1 MWKERNDIM
10 AYLKQ
15 AKTPDE
21 IKALTVNNVKKA
33 YNELAEDY
41 DKLVNLDYV
50 YCPHCGDFKAASQF
64 YSSKKTKSGLEHYG
78 CKACILEL
86 ATDFDKKTGVR
97 KDNREKT
104 IEVLKRMDLPFNE
117 EVYNKQLRFN
127 ADQVNLKIRETAFQ
141 QYMVMLKS
149 LPQYQGKTFAD
160 SKFDVNDIENNPTA
174 EDVKVV
180 QKTLK
185 SAKKRFGADF
195 NNEDLM
201 FLENEY
207 QDWVSRYEC
216 NTKAQETIFER
227 LAFKKW
233 EINKATKA
241 GASTKDLDKTY
252 QELLASINLLPR
264 QSSGNGLSDSL
275 TFGQLIEK
283 WEEEKP
289 IPEPSPEFKDV
300 DGIGKYIRV
309 WFKGHLARALGFD
322 NGYSK
327 EYDEYIEQYK
337 VTKPEVSEEG
347 RSDAI
352 YSALFGKEES

>member
-1 MWKERNDIM
+1 M
-10 AYLKQ
+10 AYLRQ
-15 AKTPDE
+15 AKTQE
-21 IKALTVNNVKKA
+21 ELKALTVNNVKKA
-33 YNELAEDY
+33 YGDLAEDY
-41 DKLVNLDYV
+41 NRLVNLDV
-50 YCPHCGDFKAASQF
+50 IYCPCCGEFKSAAQF
-64 YSSKKTKSGLEHYG
+64 YSSKRTKSGIEHLG
-78 CKACILEL
+78 CKACILDM
-86 ATDFDKKTGVR
+86 ATDFDKKTQIR

-104 IEVLKRMDLPFNE
+104 IEVFRKLDLPFVE
-117 EVYNKQLRFN
+117 KAYTAQLRFN
-127 ADQVNLKIRETAFQ
+127 ADAANEKIRETAFQ
-141 QYMVMLKS
+141 QYLVMVKS
-149 LPQYQGKTFAD
+149 LPQYKGKTFAD
-160 SKFDVNDIENNPTA
+160 SEFDLDESEDTTSP
-174 EDVKVV
+174 EDVKIV

-185 SAKKRFGADF
+185 AAKKRFGSDF
-195 NNEDLM
+195 SNEDLM
-201 FLENEY
+201 FLETEY
-207 QDWVSRYEC
+207 QDWVSRYAC
-216 NTKAQETIFER
+216 DTKAQETIFER

-241 GASTKDLDKTY
+241 GASTKDLDRTY
-252 QELLASINLLPR
+252 QDLLSSINILPR
-264 QSSGNGLSDSL
+264 QNSGNGITDSL

-337 VTKPEVSEEG
+337 VKKPEIMEEG

-352 YSALFGKEES
+352 YSALFGKEET

>member
-1 MWKERNDIM
+1 M

-15 AKTPDE
+15 AKTPED
-21 IKALTVNNVKKA
+21 IKALTVNTVKKA

-41 DKLVNLDYV
+41 NHLVNLDYI
-50 YCPHCGDFKAASQF
+50 YCPHCGNFLSAKQF
-64 YSSKKTKSGLEHYG
+64 YSSRKTKSGFEHFA
-78 CKACILEL
+78 CKACILDM
-86 ATDFDKKTGVR
+86 ATDYDPKTKIR
-97 KDNREKT
+97 KDNKQKA
-104 IEVLKRMDLPFNE
+104 INVFKKLDLPFIEDDFDAQIRFIADNVNE
-117 EVYNKQLRFN
+117 
-127 ADQVNLKIRETAFQ
+127 KIRETAFQ
-141 QYMVMLKS
+141 QYMVMVKS
-149 LPQYQGKTFAD
+149 LHQYRDKTFAD
-160 SKFDVNDIENNPTA
+160 SKFNYNGIENDSG
-174 EDVKVV
+174 EDTKIVL
-180 QKTLK
+180 KTLK
-185 SAKKRFGADF
+185 SAKKRFGSDF
-195 NNEDLM
+195 SNEDLM

-241 GASTKDLDKTY
+241 GANTKDLDKTY
-252 QELLASINLLPR
+252 QELLGAINLLPR
-264 QSSGNGLSDSL
+264 QNNSNALSDSL

-283 WEEEKP
+283 WEEEEP

-327 EYDEYIEQYK
+327 EYDDYIEQYK
-337 VTKPEVSEEG
+337 VTKPEIDEEG

-352 YSALFGKEES
+352 YSALFGKEDS

>member
-1 MWKERNDIM
+1 M

-21 IKALTVNNVKKA
+21 IKSLTVNNVKKA
-33 YNELAEDY
+33 YNDLAEDY
-41 DKLVNLDYV
+41 NKLVELDYV
-50 YCPHCGDFKAASQF
+50 YCPQCGDFKSSSQF
-64 YSSKKTKSGLEHYG
+64 YSSKKTKSGLEHMA
-78 CKACILEL
+78 CKACILDM
-86 ATDFDKKTGVR
+86 ATDFDRKTQIR
-97 KDNREKT
+97 TDNREKT
-104 IEVLKRMDLPFNE
+104 IDVLKKLDLPFIE
-117 EVYNKQLRFN
+117 EAYNAQLRFN
-127 ADQVNLKIRETAFQ
+127 ADSVNEKIRETAFQ
-141 QYMVMLKS
+141 QYIVMVKS
-149 LPQYQGKTFAD
+149 LPQYKGKTFAD
-160 SKFDVNDIENNPTA
+160 SKFNVEDIENNPTS
-174 EDVKVV
+174 EDIKIV

-185 SAKKRFGADF
+185 SAKKRFGNDF
-195 NNEDLM
+195 SNEDLM

-207 QDWVSRYEC
+207 QDWVSRYAC
-216 NTKAQETIFER
+216 DTKAQETIFER

-241 GASTKDLDKTY
+241 GNSTKDLDRTY
-252 QELLASINLLPR
+252 QDLLSSINILPR
-264 QSSGNGLSDSL
+264 QNSGSGISDSL

-289 IPEPSPEFKDV
+289 IPEASPEFKDV

-327 EYDEYIEQYK
+327 EYDDYIDQYK
-337 VTKPEVSEEG
+337 VTKAEVNEDG

-352 YSALFGKEES
+352 YSSLFGKE

>member
-1 MWKERNDIM
+1 M

-15 AKTPDE
+15 AKTPEE
-21 IKALTVNNVKKA
+21 IKALTVNGVKAA

-41 DKLVNLDYV
+41 NRLVNLDYV
-50 YCPHCGDFKAASQF
+50 YCPCCGNFKSAVQF
-64 YSSKKTKSGLEHYG
+64 YSSKKTKSGIEHFA
-78 CKACILEL
+78 CKACILDM
-86 ATDFDKKTGVR
+86 ATDFDKKTQTR

-104 IEVLKRMDLPFNE
+104 IEVLKRLDLPFKE
-117 EVYNKQLRFN
+117 QDYNSQLRFV
-127 ADQVNLKIRETAFQ
+127 ADEVNEKIRQTGFQ
-141 QYMVMLKS
+141 QYMVMVKS
-149 LPQYQGKTFAD
+149 LPQYKGKTFAD
-160 SKFDVNDIENNPTA
+160 SEFLIQEESITPNDE
-174 EDVKVV
+174 EVKIV

-252 QELLASINLLPR
+252 QDLLSSINILPR
-264 QSSGNGLSDSL
+264 QNSGNALSDSL

-289 IPEPSPEFKDV
+289 IPEPSEEFKDV

-337 VTKPEVSEEG
+337 VKKPEVDEEG

-352 YSALFGKEES
+352 YSALFGKEET

>member
-1 MWKERNDIM
+1 M

-15 AKTPDE
+15 PKTPE
-21 IKALTVNNVKKA
+21 ELKALTVNKVKTA

-41 DKLVNLDYV
+41 NRLVNLDYI
-50 YCPHCGDFKAASQF
+50 YCPCCGNFLSAKQF
-64 YSSKKTKSGLEHYG
+64 YTSKRTKSGFEHLG
-78 CKACILEL
+78 CKACILDM
-86 ATDFDKKTGVR
+86 ATDFDKKTQIR

-104 IEVLKRMDLPFNE
+104 IEVFRKLDLPFIE
-117 EVYNKQLRFN
+117 KDYTAQLRFN
-127 ADQVNLKIRETAFQ
+127 ADATNEKIRETAFQ
-141 QYMVMLKS
+141 QYLVMVKS
-149 LPQYQGKTFAD
+149 LPNYKNKTFAD
-160 SKFDVNDIENNPTA
+160 SEFDIEEVDEAPTA
-174 EDVKVV
+174 EDVKIV

-185 SAKKRFGADF
+185 SAKKRFGTDF
-195 NNEDLM
+195 SNEDLM

-207 QDWVSRYEC
+207 QDWVSRYAC
-216 NTKAQETIFER
+216 DTKAQETIFER

-252 QELLASINLLPR
+252 QELLASINILPR
-264 QSSGNGLSDSL
+264 QNSGNALSDSL

-289 IPEPSPEFKDV
+289 IPEPAPEFKDV

-337 VTKPEVSEEG
+337 VKKPEIEEEG